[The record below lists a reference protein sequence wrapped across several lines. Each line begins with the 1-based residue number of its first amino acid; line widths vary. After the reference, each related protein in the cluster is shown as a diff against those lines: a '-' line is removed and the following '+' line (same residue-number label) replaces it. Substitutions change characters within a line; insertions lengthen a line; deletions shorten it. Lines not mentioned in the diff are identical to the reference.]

1 MKTHT
6 IYRKPNSNDFGSPC
20 VTTDGFTGLLE
31 VTMAFTVYKPFKEA
45 LCKQL
50 ALKWQSE
57 IDERLFNAMMNWS
70 VRL

>member
-31 VTMAFTVYKPFKEA
+31 VTMVQHKTGVVY
-45 LCKQL
+45 LL
-50 ALKWQSE
+50 AVK
-57 IDERLFNAMMNWS
+57 M
-70 VRL
+70 